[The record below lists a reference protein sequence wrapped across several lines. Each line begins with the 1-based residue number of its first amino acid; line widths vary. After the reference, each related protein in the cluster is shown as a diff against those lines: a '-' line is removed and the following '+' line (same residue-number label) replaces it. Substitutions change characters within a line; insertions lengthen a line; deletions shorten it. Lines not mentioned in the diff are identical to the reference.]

1 MRVSPV
7 QVRDCPFFCFERG
20 PGSWGFAS
28 LHLSNLV
35 DFVMHGPVP
44 RVCVRAGPGD
54 CAATLSM
61 MDRAY
66 LNLAARHALRG
77 LGRVEPNPMVGCVLV
92 RDGSILAVGHH
103 RRFGGLHAERDALA
117 ACKAK
122 GVDPAGAT
130 AFVTLEPCN
139 GHGKQPPCV
148 DALLEA
154 KIARVV
160 YARPDPTPA
169 KGGGAARL
177 RSHGVECTECHDSRL
192 ANSLLDPFMKRLET
206 GLPWV
211 IAKWAQTIDGRV
223 ATRTGE
229 SKWISGDRSRLRVHR
244 LRGRVDAIL
253 TGIGT
258 VLADDPMLTARLPHA
273 PRRNAI
279 RVVADTDLD
288 IPLTANLVRTARE
301 APTIVACAAELL
313 SAAITADKRAALE
326 LQGVRLLGVP
336 TNTNGRGI
344 DLIALLGALRADCG
358 VSTLMLESGP
368 SLLGAMLEH
377 DLIDEAVVYV
387 APLLL
392 GDEFARAAATGR
404 VADSL
409 SAGKRL
415 RLSRVKPLD
424 GDVELTYRL

>member
-1 MRVSPV
+1 
-7 QVRDCPFFCFERG
+7 
-20 PGSWGFAS
+20 
-28 LHLSNLV
+28 
-35 DFVMHGPVP
+35 
-44 RVCVRAGPGD
+44 
-54 CAATLSM
+54 

-77 LGRVEPNPMVGCVLV
+77 LGRVEPNPLVGCVLV
-92 RDGSILAVGHH
+92 RGGEVLAIGHH
-103 RRFGGLHAERDALA
+103 RRFGGLHAERDALF
-117 ACKAK
+117 ACKVR
-122 GVDPAGAT
+122 GIDPAGAT

-169 KGGGAARL
+169 KGGGATRL
-177 RSHGVECTECHDSRL
+177 RSNGIECVECRDSRL

-223 ATRTGE
+223 ATRSGE

-258 VLADDPMLTARLPHA
+258 VLADDPLLTARLTHA

-301 APTIVACAAELL
+301 SPTIVACAAELL

-424 GDVELTYRL
+424 GDVELTYRTR

>member
-1 MRVSPV
+1 M
-7 QVRDCPFFCFERG
+7 E
-20 PGSWGFAS
+20 
-28 LHLSNLV
+28 
-35 DFVMHGPVP
+35 
-44 RVCVRAGPGD
+44 
-54 CAATLSM
+54 
-61 MDRAY
+61 RAY
-66 LNLAARHALRG
+66 LNLAARLALRG
-77 LGRVEPNPMVGCVLV
+77 KGRVEPNPMVGCVLV
-92 RDGSILAVGHH
+92 RDGTVLATGHH
-103 RRFGGLHAERDALA
+103 RHFGGLHAERDALA
-117 ACKAK
+117 ACRAK

-154 KIARVV
+154 KVAKVV

-177 RSHGVECTECHDSRL
+177 RANGVESVECHESRL
-192 ANSLLDPFMKRLET
+192 ACSLLDPFMKRLET

-223 ATRTGE
+223 ATRSGE

-244 LRGRVDAIL
+244 LRASADAIL

-258 VLADDPMLTARLPHA
+258 VLADDPMLTARLSHA
-273 PRRNAI
+273 PRRRAI

-288 IPLTANLVRTARE
+288 IPLTSALVRTARE
-301 APTIVACAAELL
+301 SPTIVACASELL
-313 SAAITADKRAALE
+313 TAAITSDKRAALE
-326 LQGVRLLGVP
+326 LQGVRLMGIP
-336 TNTNGRGI
+336 TNTNGRGV
-344 DLIALLGALRADCG
+344 DLIALLGTLRAEFN
-358 VSTLMLESGP
+358 VSTVMLESGP
-368 SLLGAMLEH
+368 ALLGSMLEH
-377 DLIDEAVVYV
+377 DLIDEAVVYI

-404 VADSL
+404 VANTL

-415 RLSRVKPLD
+415 RLARVKPLD
-424 GDVELTYRL
+424 GDVELTYRMR